1 MHLRLKWPGC
11 RSWRLTRLHKLGD
24 GRRNDLSFY
33 GKRDFFVRIGFA
45 QFWAGTYPKFQNFLN
60 VDSIMFSSKDYSKMT
75 LEELVSEE
83 KKLKSQKIT
92 IAVIIG
98 IVVGIAVYSATHRGF
113 VLPIILLIFSLV
125 IGSRY
130 SKNLKGIQAEISRR
144 DTVR

>member
-1 MHLRLKWPGC
+1 
-11 RSWRLTRLHKLGD
+11 
-24 GRRNDLSFY
+24 
-33 GKRDFFVRIGFA
+33 
-45 QFWAGTYPKFQNFLN
+45 
-60 VDSIMFSSKDYSKMT
+60 MFSSKDYSKMT